1 MDSTLTAIYEDGV
14 LRPLQP
20 VPLRERQ
27 KVRIQ
32 LLPDEP
38 DDAVDRVLQT
48 LLASG
53 ALTAPSGHSDVKP
66 MTDAKR
72 RKLAD
77 RLGNLPGKPLSE
89 IIIEERG
96 PR

>member
-1 MDSTLTAIYEDGV
+1 VDNTLTVVYENGV

-20 VPLRERQ
+20 VSLREQQR
-27 KVRIQ
+27 VRIQ

-53 ALTAPSGHSDVKP
+53 ALTAPSGYSGVKP

-72 RKLAD
+72 RELAD
-77 RLGNLPGKPLSE
+77 RLGNVPGKPLSE

>member
-1 MDSTLTAIYEDGV
+1 
-14 LRPLQP
+14 
-20 VPLRERQ
+20 
-27 KVRIQ
+27 
-32 LLPDEP
+32 LLPDDP

-53 ALTAPSGHSDVKP
+53 VLTAPSRHSDVKP

-72 RKLAD
+72 RELAD
-77 RLGNLPGKPLSE
+77 RLGNVPGKPLSE

>member
-1 MDSTLTAIYEDGV
+1 MDSTLTVIYENGV

-72 RKLAD
+72 RELAD
-77 RLGNLPGKPLSE
+77 RLGNASGKPLSE

>member
-1 MDSTLTAIYEDGV
+1 VDNTLTVVYENGV

-20 VPLRERQ
+20 VPLREQQ

-38 DDAVDRVLQT
+38 DDAVDRVLQA

-66 MTDAKR
+66 MTEAKR
-72 RKLAD
+72 RELAD
-77 RLGNLPGKPLSE
+77 RLGNVSGKPLSE

>member
-1 MDSTLTAIYEDGV
+1 MDSTLTAIYENGV

-32 LLPDEP
+32 LLPDDP

-53 ALTAPSGHSDVKP
+53 TLTAPSGHSDVKP

-72 RKLAD
+72 RELAD
-77 RLGNLPGKPLSE
+77 RLGNVPGKPLSE

>member
-1 MDSTLTAIYEDGV
+1 VDSTLTAIYENGV

-72 RKLAD
+72 RELAD

>member
-1 MDSTLTAIYEDGV
+1 MTSTLTAIYENGV
-14 LRPLQP
+14 LRPLQS
-20 VPLRERQ
+20 VPLREQQ

-32 LLPDEP
+32 LLPDNA
-38 DDAVDRVLQT
+38 DDAVDQALQS

-53 ALTAPSGHSDVKP
+53 ALTSPPGHSDVKP
-66 MTDAKR
+66 LTDAKR
-72 RKLAD
+72 RELAD